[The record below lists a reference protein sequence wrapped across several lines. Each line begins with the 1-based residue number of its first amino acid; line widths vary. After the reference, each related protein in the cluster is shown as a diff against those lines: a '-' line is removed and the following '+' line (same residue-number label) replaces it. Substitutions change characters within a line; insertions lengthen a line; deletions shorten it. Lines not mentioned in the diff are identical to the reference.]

1 MKNEKQQQRKKKNLQ
16 KDYEYVRDVDINT
29 NEIKKTINNDD
40 DEQLNIDNND
50 DNDDFNADAFMEEE
64 VNEGIVIQKISIM
77 IM

>member
-50 DNDDFNADAFMEEE
+50 DNDDFNADAL